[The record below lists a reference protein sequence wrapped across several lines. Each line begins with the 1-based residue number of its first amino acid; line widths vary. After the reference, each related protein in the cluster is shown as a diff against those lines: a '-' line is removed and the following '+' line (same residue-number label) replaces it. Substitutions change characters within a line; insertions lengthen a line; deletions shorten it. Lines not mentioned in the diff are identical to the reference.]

1 VIGDGIH
8 DDTRAMQ
15 ALVSQPHSI
24 VVIPVHTTV
33 KTGPLTLT
41 SHLTLQVDGTL
52 QALDATPSVLNTT
65 TTTWPILPPLDLYNS
80 SEDLGKTRQYQALLY
95 AQNVTR
101 VRITGTGIIDG
112 RGELWWNAFRAK
124 FSLLQAGRP
133 NLVQMVHSRRVE
145 IDSVTFRNSPFWTI
159 HPVHCEFVYIHHVT
173 IRARLYAPNVDGI
186 DPDACRHV
194 LMEYNDISC
203 GDDHIAIKAGRCGED
218 GVTPNKCTNPI
229 WSSGVYQ
236 TTNVTV
242 RHNIFR
248 VGMGIAIG
256 SESSGSIRNIEIYNN
271 TVGLCPFGHIT
282 QKSCGWGPALHIKTT
297 LTRGG
302 TIENVIFRD
311 NIVYNTSCF
320 ILLEMGYQNGEKVDP
335 PKDYAATVVRNISF
349 VRNRAMGMATGASFE
364 CFRKDACEEITV
376 INNTVEHVAEGSP
389 SPWAC
394 RYVKSYRV
402 AGNFPPGLEEC
413 MANSMNETIQLPLA
427 VQ

>member
-1 VIGDGIH
+1 MAIMLLRLLLLFLSCGIHTHARHVVILNVLDHGVIGDGIH

-248 VGMGIAIG
+248 VGMVRAEEEKNVHVVCRAVASIIHA
-256 SESSGSIRNIEIYNN
+256 SSQLISSFFSQFTLLSR
-271 TVGLCPFGHIT
+271 
-282 QKSCGWGPALHIKTT
+282 ALQLEVNRVEAFATLKFTT
-297 LTRGG
+297 IQWVSVHL
-302 TIENVIFRD
+302 D
-311 NIVYNTSCF
+311 
-320 ILLEMGYQNGEKVDP
+320 ILP
-335 PKDYAATVVRNISF
+335 R
-349 VRNRAMGMATGASFE
+349 
-364 CFRKDACEEITV
+364 
-376 INNTVEHVAEGSP
+376 
-389 SPWAC
+389 
-394 RYVKSYRV
+394 RV
-402 AGNFPPGLEEC
+402 AVGDRLCTLKRP
-413 MANSMNETIQLPLA
+413 
-427 VQ
+427 